1 MKIHSKDF
9 RVREGDD
16 VDLKK
21 WPTTV
26 DPVYKSKKHYR
37 KLLEEHVEQLSSLQR
52 LLYASRIQ
60 SPCRPADLPGNGCGR

>member
-26 DPVYKSKKHYR
+26 EPVYQSKEQYQE
-37 KLLEEHVEQLSSLQR
+37 LLADHVARLSV
-52 LLYASRIQ
+52 
-60 SPCRPADLPGNGCGR
+60 